1 MTIRG
6 RTPVPTQLV
15 CGLNHVVKDPVL
27 GEPGLS
33 DRLAS
38 LCLAAKLAQKPCM
51 SHREPGVSFDA
62 TGSLLQTF
70 RVGRGSPR
78 ILVEAGH
85 KEDPFDAAHSA
96 WSCLGGLCSVLVIP
110 AAAAAATSSVPVA
123 RASTVNM
130 FQGLAKSCEAD
141 QP

>member
-1 MTIRG
+1 M
-6 RTPVPTQLV
+6 
-15 CGLNHVVKDPVL
+15 KDPVL

-78 ILVEAGH
+78 ILVEAGR

-110 AAAAAATSSVPVA
+110 AAAAATSSVPVA